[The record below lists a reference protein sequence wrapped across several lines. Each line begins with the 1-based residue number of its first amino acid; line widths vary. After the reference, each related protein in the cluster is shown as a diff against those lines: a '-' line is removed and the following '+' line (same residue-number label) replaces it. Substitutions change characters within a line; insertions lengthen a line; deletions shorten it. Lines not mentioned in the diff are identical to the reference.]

1 MPRVE
6 FVDPRP
12 GVPETRGVNVNT
24 TVATTGATAC
34 KKHTDTDKRGVCN
47 KFIHNTQHATNSQ
60 KNNNRGGGGLSQA
73 ARAKAGQQL
82 MLPQSG
88 EKAIIETDD
97 DVDDDDHRDH
107 EDDVDFSRGRLR
119 VQS

>member
-1 MPRVE
+1 
-6 FVDPRP
+6 
-12 GVPETRGVNVNT
+12 
-24 TVATTGATAC
+24 
-34 KKHTDTDKRGVCN
+34 
-47 KFIHNTQHATNSQ
+47 
-60 KNNNRGGGGLSQA
+60 
-73 ARAKAGQQL
+73 